1 MSAAF
6 AVVIIATM
14 ALTALLLGVLATELK
29 RAVARKTAIQDA
41 ALDAIVSLDIAG
53 RIVEYN
59 PAAVTLFGISAEQAI
74 GRDVIEL
81 LVRPRDR
88 ERVRKELADHVA
100 SATDDWCDRRIRY
113 FLLRAD
119 GEAFAAEIAITR
131 VLAHDETLF
140 TGFVRDISIEVN
152 AEAERRHSREMLE
165 LQVFER
171 TADLIHANE
180 QVRQSLREKDV
191 LLGEIHHRVKNNLQ
205 VISSLLHLQV
215 ERLPSAAARHALAES
230 QSRIQSMALVHQL
243 LYRSKDFSH
252 IEFLDYL
259 QTVVDS
265 LLRSYQTEAI
275 NVEAVVRGDR
285 LQLDIDRAI
294 TCGLIVTELVTNA
307 LRHAFAD
314 RTVGHLAVTLR
325 ARAGDVVL
333 EVRDDGNGIPDAA
346 IEGTATFGLQIA
358 RTLTQQ
364 LAGDIEIALDDG
376 TVIQIR
382 FPLAM
387 RAAA

>member
-1 MSAAF
+1 MTAVFAIAIIVIAALM
-6 AVVIIATM
+6 T
-14 ALTALLLGVLATELK
+14 LLLAVLTTELK
-29 RAVARKTAIQDA
+29 RAVARKAAIQDA
-41 ALDAIVSLDIAG
+41 ALDAIVTVDVTG

-59 PAAVTLFGISAEQAI
+59 PAAVALFGVAADHAI
-74 GRDVIEL
+74 GRDVIDL
-81 LVRPRDR
+81 LVPPRDR
-88 ERVRKELADHVA
+88 DRVRAELAIHAA
-100 SATDDWCDRRIRY
+100 SPGDSWRDRLRY
-113 FLLRAD
+113 YLLRAD
-119 GEAFAAEIAITR
+119 GEPFPAEIAITR
-131 VLAHDETLF
+131 VQAHDETLF

-180 QVRQSLREKDV
+180 QVRQSLREKEV

-265 LLRSYQTEAI
+265 LIRSYQTDAT
-275 NVEAVVRGDR
+275 NVEAVVQGDR

-314 RTVGHLAVTLR
+314 RTIGHLAVSL
-325 ARAGDVVL
+325 AAHEGDVVL
-333 EVRDDGNGIPDAA
+333 EVRDDGSGIPPDAV
-346 IEGTATFGLQIA
+346 ESTSTFGLQIA

-364 LAGDIEIALDDG
+364 LAGDLDIASDDG
-376 TVIQIR
+376 TIIQIR

>member
-1 MSAAF
+1 MT
-6 AVVIIATM
+6 AVLALVLVAIM

-29 RAVARKTAIQDA
+29 RAVARKAAIQDA
-41 ALDAIVSLDIAG
+41 ALDAIVSVDVKG

-59 PAAVTLFGISAEQAI
+59 PAAFALFGIPAQQAI
-74 GRDVIEL
+74 GCDAIDL

-88 ERVRKELADHVA
+88 ERVRTELAEHVSEDA
-100 SATDDWCDRRIRY
+100 WRDRRIRY

-119 GEAFAAEIAITR
+119 GEEFPAEIAITR

-180 QVRQSLREKDV
+180 QVRQSLREKEV

-275 NVEAVVRGDR
+275 NVEAVVHGDR

-314 RTVGHLAVTLR
+314 RTVGHLAITLT
-325 ARAGDVVL
+325 ARAGDVLL

-346 IEGTATFGLQIA
+346 VEGTSTFGLQIA

-364 LAGDIEIALDDG
+364 LAGDIAIGLDDG

>member
-1 MSAAF
+1 MTLVF
-6 AVVIIATM
+6 AVVIIVCM
-14 ALTALLLGVLATELK
+14 ALTALILGVLATELK
-29 RAVARKTAIQDA
+29 RAVARKAAIQDA
-41 ALDAIVSLDIAG
+41 ALDAIVSVDVVG
-53 RIVEYN
+53 RVVEYN
-59 PAAVTLFGISAEQAI
+59 PAAVALFGIPAQQAI
-74 GRDVIEL
+74 GRDAIDL

-88 ERVRKELADHVA
+88 DRVRSQLAEHVGEDA
-100 SATDDWCDRRIRY
+100 WRDRRIRY

-119 GEAFAAEIAITR
+119 GQEFPAEIAITR
-131 VLAHDETLF
+131 VRAHDETLF

-180 QVRQSLREKDV
+180 QVRQSLREKEV

-215 ERLPSAAARHALAES
+215 ERLPSAAARNALAES

-275 NVEAVVRGDR
+275 NVEAVVHGDR

-314 RTVGHLAVTLR
+314 RTVGHLAITLA
-325 ARAGDVVL
+325 ARAGDVLL

-346 IEGTATFGLQIA
+346 VERTTTFGLQIA

-364 LAGDIEIALDDG
+364 LSGDIAIGLDDG

>member
-1 MSAAF
+1 MTAAF
-6 AVVIIATM
+6 AIAIVAITVLM
-14 ALTALLLGVLATELK
+14 TLLLAVLRTELD
-29 RAVARKTAIQDA
+29 RAVARKAAIQDA
-41 ALDAIVSLDIAG
+41 ALDAIVTVDVNG

-59 PAAVTLFGISAEQAI
+59 PAAFALFGIPAARAI
-74 GRDVIEL
+74 GCDAIEL
-81 LVRPRDR
+81 LVPPQDR
-88 ERVRKELADHVA
+88 ERVRTELAAHA
-100 SATDDWCDRRIRY
+100 ATPADSWRDRLRAY
-113 FLLRAD
+113 LLRAD
-119 GEAFAAEIAITR
+119 GETFPAEIAITR
-131 VLAHDETLF
+131 VQAQTETLF

-171 TADLIHANE
+171 TADLIEANE
-180 QVRQSLREKDV
+180 QVRQSLREKEV

-265 LLRSYQTEAI
+265 LIRSYRTEAT
-275 NVEAVVRGDR
+275 NVEAVVKGDR

-314 RTVGHLAVTLR
+314 RTIGHLAVSLA
-325 ARAGDVVL
+325 AREGDVVL
-333 EVRDDGNGIPDAA
+333 EVRDDGTGIPQKAV
-346 IEGTATFGLQIA
+346 ESTSTFGLQIA

-364 LAGDIEIALDDG
+364 LAGDLDIASDNG
-376 TVIQIR
+376 TIIQIR

-387 RAAA
+387 RVAA